1 MTRKS
6 IRPTTLAL
14 LAAFACMAGG
24 CKPSAQST
32 STSGKTS
39 SIEKKWELSLGG
51 RVEGSLALSDD
62 GTIIAAGQDGFVYA
76 VDSSGKLQWK
86 TYIGPTMASPAIG
99 PDGAIYIPN
108 NDGSVFALNR
118 SGSKRW
124 VSVVYPGAT
133 YGHNAG
139 AIGDGFLYTP
149 SRDGVKALSFSD
161 GRVEW
166 SAGGGSHQW
175 GGVTLLMDGT
185 IVFGARGRLFAVNTH
200 GDTLWQYPPL
210 TNEATARNGGF
221 PPPGSFMSSS
231 GITPGPDRQL
241 LVGEGHDHLS
251 AIGQD
256 ATLRWDFKSRGTNLN
271 TASPVIAADGTIYFA
286 HSDHHLY
293 AFDSFGSKK
302 WDVDLHDYDPS
313 TPVLATDGTIFV
325 AGGRDL
331 YAISPTGKVIA
342 KISVGNS
349 VVSSPTLAPDG
360 TIFLVTDTGV
370 LSGYAGGHGGLMDS
384 PWPKFQADLANTG
397 RARTY

>member
-1 MTRKS
+1 M
-6 IRPTTLAL
+6 
-14 LAAFACMAGG
+14 
-24 CKPSAQST
+24 
-32 STSGKTS
+32 
-39 SIEKKWELSLGG
+39 
-51 RVEGSLALSDD
+51 EGSLALSDD

-86 TYIGPTMASPAIG
+86 TYIGPTLASPAIG

-108 NDGSVFALNR
+108 NNGSVFALNR

-149 SRDGVKALSFSD
+149 SRDGVKALSLSD

-166 SAGGGSHQW
+166 SAGIGTSQW
-175 GGVTLLMDGT
+175 GAVTLLTDGT
-185 IVFGARGRLFAVNTH
+185 ILFGSRGRLLAVNNQGETQ
-200 GDTLWQYPPL
+200 WQYPALSP
-210 TNEATARNGGF
+210 EATVRNGGL
-221 PPPGSFMSSS
+221 PPPGSFFVST
-231 GITPGPDRQL
+231 GVTPGPDRLL
-241 LVGEGHDHLS
+241 LVGEGRDHLS

-256 ATLRWDFKSRGTNLN
+256 ATLRWDFKSRGVNMN
-271 TASPVIAADGTIYFA
+271 TASPVIATDGTIYFA
-286 HSDHHLY
+286 HADCHLY

-313 TPVLATDGTIFV
+313 TPVLASDGTIFV

-331 YAISPTGKVIA
+331 YAVSPAGKVIA
-342 KISVGNS
+342 KVSVGGS

-360 TIFLVTDTGV
+360 TIFLVTDVGV
-370 LSGYAGGHGGLMDS
+370 LSAYAGGHGGLMDS
-384 PWPKFQADLANTG
+384 PWPKFQADPANTG

>member
-1 MTRKS
+1 MSRNAIFKLS
-6 IRPTTLAL
+6 LAML
-14 LAAFACMAGG
+14 TGVAVLAAG
-24 CKPSAQST
+24 CKPSSQSD
-32 STSGKTS
+32 SSSGKTA
-39 SIEKKWELSLGG
+39 SIQKKWEFTLGG
-51 RVEGSLALSDD
+51 RMEGSLALSDD
-62 GTIIAAGQDGFVYA
+62 GNIIAACEDGYVYA
-76 VDSSGKLQWK
+76 VDSNGTLQWK
-86 TYIGPTMASPAIG
+86 TYIGTTLASPAIG

-108 NDGSVFALNR
+108 NNGSVFALNR

-166 SAGGGSHQW
+166 SAGDGSNQW

-185 IVFGARGRLFAVNTH
+185 ILFGARGRLFAVNTH

-221 PPPGSFMSSS
+221 PPPGNFMTSS
-231 GITPGPDRQL
+231 GVTPGPDRQL
-241 LVGEGHDHLS
+241 LVGEGRDHLS

-256 ATLRWDFKSRGTNLN
+256 ATLRWDFNSRGNNLN
-271 TASPVIAADGTIYFA
+271 TSSPLVAADGTIYFA

-313 TPVLATDGTIFV
+313 SPVLASDGTIFV

-331 YAISPTGKVIA
+331 YGVSPTGKIIA
-342 KISVGNS
+342 KVRVGSSVI
-349 VVSSPTLAPDG
+349 SSPTLAPDG

-370 LSGYAGGHGGLMDS
+370 LSAYTGGHGGLMDS